1 MDSVYILHMYLDKW
15 FGLVMGSLSAIY
27 ILFARKQYLTN
38 VYIFVKILFIAIF
51 CVNLDIKSAMM
62 R

>member
-1 MDSVYILHMYLDKW
+1 MK
-15 FGLVMGSLSAIY
+15 A
-27 ILFARKQYLTN
+27 TN

-51 CVNLDIKSAMM
+51 YVNLDIKSAMM